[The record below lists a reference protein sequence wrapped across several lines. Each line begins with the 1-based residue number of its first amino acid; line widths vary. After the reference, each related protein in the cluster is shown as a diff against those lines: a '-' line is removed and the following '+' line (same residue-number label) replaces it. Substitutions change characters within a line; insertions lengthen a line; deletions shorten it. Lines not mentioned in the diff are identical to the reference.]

1 MKRTVR
7 LVLALAAL
15 VLCCVM
21 TLTSCDA
28 LLQYLPE
35 DLVDVIGQYIPG
47 IGGTPDSE
55 HECESQCS
63 ECGKCTNE
71 DCAEDACQEKCEG
84 HVPPHACENKC
95 SECGKCT
102 NEHCKED
109 VCKEKCE
116 GHVPPHACESVCDE
130 CGRCLDSACS
140 ETACA
145 DKCQGHEVTPPAHEC
160 EHVCPECG
168 KCTNEDCAEESCQD
182 KCQGHVPPHACES
195 VCPECG
201 KCLDKDCAE
210 SVCAEKCQGHEA
222 PVNGHVVNISNLTIT
237 STTAGVELVE
247 GTGIYASG
255 GLTIDANG
263 KTIDGFTFTHR
274 LKLGGTMKV
283 SNGSVAAGVKIVTNG
298 EATIVVYAISSSST
312 ATRTLRLAT
321 LDDGSLVTVT
331 ENSNVVGD
339 AIGKYEFS
347 VSAAGTYYL
356 GSKNSGINLYYIAVI
371 YAEEIHSCEHVCP
384 ECGKCLDEACTESA
398 CAEKCQGHEV
408 TPPAH
413 ECEHVCPECGK
424 CLDEACTESVCA
436 DKCQGHEV
444 TPPTHECEHV
454 CPECGKCTDNS
465 CAESACAGKCQGHEI
480 TAIGDIEI
488 TLAEAGAET
497 IYFEWIPLEGVDG
510 YKVYCDTI
518 PVDNELIRFYGDH
531 YRCDILG
538 IRAELHFVKV
548 VPVVGGVEVEDKA
561 TEFSATPTSHLREGF
576 AFVGNGDANGAYNP
590 DGTLKAGAVV
600 IYVTNTN
607 KNTISLSM
615 KTDSKK
621 TETKTGIQ
629 NILLGLKK
637 GYYEHPICIRFIGNI
652 TDPAVLQGG
661 DLAVDIN
668 NRAFT
673 KGITIEGV
681 GNDTVFNGFGLKLK
695 GAKNVEVRNIGFMNC
710 NSSEGDNVS
719 LSQDNEHIWV
729 HNCDFFYGDA
739 GSDADQAKG
748 DGALDTKI
756 SQYVTYSYNHFW
768 DCGKVHLNGNG
779 DTTVNYITYHHN
791 WYDHCDSRMPRV
803 RVSDSIHVY
812 NNFFDGIAKYGV
824 GATTGCSIFVENNYF
839 LNTSRPMSISMQGLD
854 DGTFSSEAGGMIKA
868 YGNVMIKCTDLIT
881 YTENKTSFDYYDASS
896 RDERLPSSVVA
907 LKGGSAYSNFDTDA
921 DMYSYNVQSAE
932 AAMESVKLLSGR
944 VQGGD
949 FKWTFTDKDNSDY
962 NVNSGL
968 KNALTSY
975 KTSLVSVGG
984 LESKDVEIP
993 EGDNNGVDIP
1003 EITSG
1008 IVHNFTTSGKDSQF
1022 FQINGNLST
1031 SKGKVVYDGMT
1042 LTQCLKM
1049 ESSTSITFTLSS
1061 PGTMILVI
1069 GGTDSK
1075 NEWRVDV
1082 DGVDH
1087 QNIIPEGATNYM
1099 LCIVELDAGAHTIT
1113 KKDTTNIYYIV
1124 IEQSDVADPS
1134 AE

>member
-1 MKRTVR
+1 MKKRIVVLLLLAFAMIFSLSSCEDILGGEKIPATVSFDTR
-7 LVLALAAL
+7 GGNEIPDVTVNVGELIAEPDAPVREGYEFAGWYTDDSLSFKWRFNSD
-15 VLCCVM
+15 VVEGDM
-21 TLTSCDA
+21 TLYA
-28 LLQYLPE
+28 GWKKLP
-35 DLVDVIGQYIPG
+35 P
-47 IGGTPDSE
+47 PP
-55 HECESQCS
+55 HKCES
-63 ECGKCTNE
+63 K
-71 DCAEDACQEKCEG
+71 
-84 HVPPHACENKC
+84 
-95 SECGKCT
+95 
-102 NEHCKED
+102 
-109 VCKEKCE
+109 
-116 GHVPPHACESVCDE
+116 
-130 CGRCLDSACS
+130 
-140 ETACA
+140 
-145 DKCQGHEVTPPAHEC
+145 
-160 EHVCPECG
+160 
-168 KCTNEDCAEESCQD
+168 
-182 KCQGHVPPHACES
+182 
-195 VCPECG
+195 
-201 KCLDKDCAE
+201 
-210 SVCAEKCQGHEA
+210 
-222 PVNGHVVNISNLTIT
+222 
-237 STTAGVELVE
+237 
-247 GTGIYASG
+247 
-255 GLTIDANG
+255 
-263 KTIDGFTFTHR
+263 
-274 LKLGGTMKV
+274 
-283 SNGSVAAGVKIVTNG
+283 
-298 EATIVVYAISSSST
+298 
-312 ATRTLRLAT
+312 
-321 LDDGSLVTVT
+321 
-331 ENSNVVGD
+331 
-339 AIGKYEFS
+339 
-347 VSAAGTYYL
+347 
-356 GSKNSGINLYYIAVI
+356 
-371 YAEEIHSCEHVCP
+371 CP
-384 ECGKCLDEACTESA
+384 ECGKCLDEACTESV

-413 ECEHVCPECGK
+413 ECESKCPECGK
-424 CLDEACTESVCA
+424 CLDEACIEAACA

-444 TPPTHECEHV
+444 TPPAHDKKYNISYEGLDGWLLEGYS
-454 CPECGKCTDNS
+454 PD
-465 CAESACAGKCQGHEI
+465 SATEGDTVILRANPIMDADLELYVNGVKINQTYADYDYWEYVFTMPSEDVTVTKKVVEGFLPDPGV
-480 TAIGDIEI
+480 GDIEI

-497 IYFEWIPLEGVDG
+497 IYFEWTPLEGVDG

-576 AFVGNGDANGAYNP
+576 AFIGNGDGNGAYNP
-590 DGTLKAGAVV
+590 DGTLKTGAVV
-600 IYVTNTN
+600 IYVTNTT

-681 GNDTVFNGFGLKLK
+681 GNDAVFNGFGLKLK
-695 GAKNVEVRNIGFMNC
+695 GAKNVEVRNLAFMNC

-756 SQYVTYSYNHFW
+756 SQYITYSYNHFW

-779 DTTVNYITYHHN
+779 DTTVNYISYHHN

-812 NNFFDGIAKYGV
+812 NNFFDGISKYCV

-839 LNTSRPMSISMQGLD
+839 LNSNRPMSISMQGRD

-868 YGNVMIKCTDLIT
+868 YGNVMINCIDLIT
-881 YTENKTSFDYYDASS
+881 YSENKTSFDYYDASS
-896 RDERLPSSVVA
+896 RDERVPSSVVA
-907 LKGGSAYSNFDTDA
+907 LKGGSTYSNFDTDS
-921 DMYSYNVQSAE
+921 DMYTYNVQTPE
-932 AAMESVKLLSGR
+932 AAMESVKAISGR

-949 FKWTFTDKDNSDY
+949 FKWIFTDKDNTDY
-962 NVNSGL
+962 DVNAGL
-968 KNALTSY
+968 KSALVNY

-984 LESKDVEIP
+984 VESNGVEIP
-993 EGDNNGVDIP
+993 EGGNNGVDIP
-1003 EITSG
+1003 EITGG

-1022 FQINGNLST
+1022 FQITGNLASN
-1031 SKGKVVYDGMT
+1031 KGTVTYDGLT

-1049 ESSTSITFTLSS
+1049 ETSTSITFTLST

-1069 GGTDSK
+1069 GGTDSA
-1075 NEWRVDV
+1075 NEWRVDI

-1087 QNIIPEGATNYM
+1087 QNITPEGAQNYM
-1099 LCIVELDAGAHTIT
+1099 LCIVELEAGTHTIE
-1113 KKDTTNIYYIV
+1113 KKDKTNLYYIV